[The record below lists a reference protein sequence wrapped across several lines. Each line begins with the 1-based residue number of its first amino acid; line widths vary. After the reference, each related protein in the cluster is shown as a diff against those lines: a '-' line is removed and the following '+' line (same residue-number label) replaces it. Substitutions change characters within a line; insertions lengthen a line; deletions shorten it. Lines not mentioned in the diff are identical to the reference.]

1 MLTAAG
7 AAATMV
13 ASQGQGPA
21 ARPQPRIPRW
31 RGFNL
36 SGWSRGRRV
45 LAFSESDFE
54 WMAAWGFNSPAFRFR
69 TGLGPTRRTG

>member
-21 ARPQPRIPRW
+21 VRPQPRIPR
-31 RGFNL
+31 
-36 SGWSRGRRV
+36 
-45 LAFSESDFE
+45 
-54 WMAAWGFNSPAFRFR
+54 
-69 TGLGPTRRTG
+69 